1 MMLMLHGIV
10 FFFIFLLFKSA
21 LSFVAIRQYS
31 RIPHSFTIKLCKTS
45 QSHRYQHYRQHTSRD
60 QHYHQHRCTW
70 SPQDLTANVPGYPQI
85 PEDDYIKKYQTN
97 LDLWPVEFFVIAYR
111 RVQNKET
118 KQYET
123 QILVRRSANG
133 TSKYGLGSGVPVTR
147 WVISDANVPDGYE
160 LSEPHITFDACWYP
174 EYPKN
179 RKEESWKY
187 KKIDMRE
194 DAFTNNVF
202 EDDEL
207 KVYSTKVRDALRSEM
222 IQLQNGGD
230 NLNSWELSTAS
241 IVKKILDNPKSVAA
255 IQGSFRM
262 SGLFEKKDQES
273 DDKRYVSFDEAPA
286 PSKIAK
292 SMRIYTM
299 FPQMPDPMPLP
310 TTSAKELQHE
320 IATRIVRMAENG
332 RDPNKDK
339 YGRRYTHIST
349 SNVSNTIHGIYLSV
363 DVTDLNGLDGIHG
376 LDLFGT
382 AKVDREWVSL
392 QNLKVLNKDGTTIG
406 AEDTKPTFIS
416 GFIVRQ
422 LVKEGVIPR

>member
-1 MMLMLHGIV
+1 MLLHGIV
-10 FFFIFLLFKSA
+10 FFFISLLLKSA
-21 LSFVAIRQYS
+21 LSFGAFRQYN
-31 RIPHSFTIKLCKTS
+31 RIPHSISIKLCKTS
-45 QSHRYQHYRQHTSRD
+45 DRHQYVYTSHQHTSRD

-70 SPQDLTANVPGYPQI
+70 SPQDLTADVPGYPQL

-97 LDLWPVEFFVIAYR
+97 PELWPVEFFVIAHR
-111 RVQNKET
+111 RIQNKET
-118 KQYET
+118 QQYET

-147 WVISDANVPDGYE
+147 WVISDANVPNGYE
-160 LSEPHITFDACWYP
+160 LSKPHITFDACWYP

-187 KKIDMRE
+187 KKIDIKD
-194 DAFTNNVF
+194 DAFTNNIF

-207 KVYSTKVRDALRSEM
+207 KAYSTKVRDALRSEM
-222 IQLQNGGD
+222 IQRIGKDDLT
-230 NLNSWELSTAS
+230 SWELSTAS
-241 IVKKILDNPKSVAA
+241 IVKKILDNPNSVAS

-273 DDKRYVSFDEAPA
+273 DDERYVSFDDAPD
-286 PSKIAK
+286 PSHLAK
-292 SMRIYTM
+292 SMRICTM

-310 TTSAKELQHE
+310 KTSAKDLQHE
-320 IATRIVRMAENG
+320 IATRGDRMLENS
-332 RDPNKDK
+332 RDPHEDK

-363 DVTDLNGLDGIHG
+363 DATDFNDLDDIYG

-382 AKVDREWVSL
+382 TKVSREWVSL
-392 QNLKVLNKDGTTIG
+392 KDLKVLNKEGTTIG
-406 AEDTKPTFIS
+406 TDDTKPTFIS

-422 LVKEGVIPR
+422 LVKDGVIPT